1 MLIKWKIN
9 ISDRDPQNRQVEQSG
24 KFQLSIKTKN
34 TIHFLGSRFIFII
47 NRKCIQIGL
56 FILQK

>member
-9 ISDRDPQNRQVEQSG
+9 ISYTDPQNRQIEQSG

-34 TIHFLGSRFIFII
+34 TIHFFRE
-47 NRKCIQIGL
+47 
-56 FILQK
+56 